1 MTPSHHES
9 ERAWL
14 RRLCAASLAE
24 GTTLVVLVC
33 VAVPLKHA
41 FGIPD
46 ATAIV
51 GPIHGLVF
59 MTYVWLA
66 INVLSGGGW
75 SAAEGIRLVGA
86 AFVPFGAFFNFK
98 LLRAKEAAL
107 A

>member
-1 MTPSHHES
+1 M
-9 ERAWL
+9 
-14 RRLCAASLAE
+14 
-24 GTTLVVLVC
+24 LVC

-41 FGIPD
+41 FGIPA
-46 ATAIV
+46 ATTIV